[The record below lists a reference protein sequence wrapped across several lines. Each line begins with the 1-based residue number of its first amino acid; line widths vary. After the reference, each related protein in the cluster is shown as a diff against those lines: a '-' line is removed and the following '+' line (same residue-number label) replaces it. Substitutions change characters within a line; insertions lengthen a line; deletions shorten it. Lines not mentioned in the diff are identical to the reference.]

1 MTQVR
6 SISIGVWLTRGSR
19 HESAERSGIAH
30 FVEHMLFKG
39 TGTRSAEDI
48 AQAIDSIGGQLD
60 AFTAKEYAS
69 YYIKVLD
76 EHLPLALDILSD
88 IVLNPAFTPD
98 DIEREKKVVV
108 EEIKM
113 VEDTPDDL
121 VHEIFTQGFWEDHP
135 LGRPILGTRETVESF
150 TPELLREYF
159 RNAYTPSNLIVS
171 AVGNLEHAQRPRSG
185 RGEVRRAQGRPVTW
199 SASRRPPS
207 FPRSRFA
214 TRSSSRATCV
224 SGSSSYPQDHE
235 DRYSSYVLNTLL
247 GGSMSSRLFQ
257 NVREKRGLAYAV
269 FSGLTA
275 YRDAGSFTIY
285 AGCSNDAVGE
295 VIDLVVEELKTVKQT
310 PVPAAELQRAK
321 DHLKGSL
328 MLSLENTASR
338 MSHLAR
344 QEIYFD
350 RQFGLDETLQGVER
364 VTADDVQRVAKT
376 CSAAGSLSATVL
388 GNVNGFAAPAGATR
402 SRIRV
407 LFPAQATESTE
418 KRARAQRHRPSG
430 SCSGCFSLSSVS
442 PVTESFRDPTL
453 HAPGDGAHLERP
465 ATLRDLAARR
475 DGRG

>member
-1 MTQVR
+1 MSNSPIVRDVLDNGLRLLTERMTQVR

-19 HESAERSGIAH
+19 HETAERGGIAH

-39 TGTRSAEDI
+39 TATRSAEDI

-76 EHLPLALDILSD
+76 EHLPLAIDILSD
-88 IVLNPAFTPD
+88 IVRNPAFSPD
-98 DIEREKKVVV
+98 DIEREKKVVI

-121 VHEIFTQGFWEDHP
+121 VHELFTQGFWENHP
-135 LGRPILGTRETVESF
+135 LGRPILGTKETVESF
-150 TPELLREYF
+150 DVDLLRGYF
-159 RNAYTPSNLIVS
+159 ENAYTAPNLIVS
-171 AVGNLEHAQRPRSG
+171 AVGNLEHARVRALVEEKFGSVVPT
-185 RGEVRRAQGRPVTW
+185 GEGFREQ
-199 SASRRPPS
+199 PPKVVPKILIRNKELEQS
-207 FPRSRFA
+207 HVCLGA
-214 TRSSSRATCV
+214 
-224 SGSSSYPQDHE
+224 SSYPQNHD

-269 FSGLTA
+269 FSGLSA

-285 AGCSNDAVGE
+285 AGCSNEAVGQ
-295 VIDLVVEELKTVKQT
+295 VIDLVVDELRGVKQT
-310 PVPAAELQRAK
+310 PVPDAELRRAK

-350 RQFGLDETLQGVER
+350 RQFGLDETLVGIER
-364 VTADDVQRVAKT
+364 VTSSEVQRVA
-376 CSAAGSLSATVL
+376 ADLFRGGSLAATVL
-388 GNVNGFAAPAGATR
+388 GNVNG
-402 SRIRV
+402 
-407 LFPAQATESTE
+407 
-418 KRARAQRHRPSG
+418 
-430 SCSGCFSLSSVS
+430 
-442 PVTESFRDPTL
+442 
-453 HAPGDGAHLERP
+453 LEIPRER
-465 ATLRDLAARR
+465 LELD
-475 DGRG
+475 

>member
-1 MTQVR
+1 MVVREVLDNGLRLITETMPQVR
-6 SISIGVWLTRGSR
+6 SVTIGVWLTRGSR
-19 HESAERSGIAH
+19 HEVEARSGIAH

-39 TGTRSAEDI
+39 TATRTAEDI

-76 EHLPLALDILSD
+76 EHLPLALDVLSD
-88 IVLNPAFTPD
+88 IVLNPAFSPE

-150 TPELLREYF
+150 TSESLRRYF
-159 RNAYTPSNLIVS
+159 TDAYTPQNLIVA
-171 AVGNLEHAQRPRSG
+171 AVGNLNHAH
-185 RGEVRRAQGRPVTW
+185 VRQLVEERFGHLKAAGAALREE
-199 SASRRPPS
+199 PPQVVPKVLIRNKELEQS
-207 FPRSRFA
+207 HVCLG
-214 TRSSSRATCV
+214 TT
-224 SGSSSYPQDHE
+224 SYQQDHE
-235 DRYSSYVLNTLL
+235 DRYASYVLNTLL

-269 FSGLTA
+269 FSGLCS

-285 AGCSNDAVGE
+285 AGCANEAVRE
-295 VIDLVVEELKTVKQT
+295 VVDVVVEELRTVKNT
-310 PVPAAELQRAK
+310 PVPGAELQRAK

-350 RQFGLDETLQGVER
+350 RQFGLDETLHGIER
-364 VTADDVQRVAKT
+364 VTREDVQRVA
-376 CSAAGSLSATVL
+376 ADLFRNGSLAATVL
-388 GNVNGFAAPAGATR
+388 GNVNGLQ
-402 SRIRV
+402 I
-407 LFPAQATESTE
+407 
-418 KRARAQRHRPSG
+418 PS
-430 SCSGCFSLSSVS
+430 
-442 PVTESFRDPTL
+442 
-453 HAPGDGAHLERP
+453 ER
-465 ATLRDLAARR
+465 LDL
-475 DGRG
+475 D

>member
-1 MTQVR
+1 VLDNGLRILTERMTQVR

-19 HESAERSGIAH
+19 HESAERGGIAH

-76 EHLPLALDILSD
+76 EHLPLAIDILSD
-88 IVLNPAFTPD
+88 IVRNPAFSPD
-98 DIEREKKVVV
+98 DIEREKKVVL

-121 VHEIFTQGFWEDHP
+121 VHELFTQGFWENHP
-135 LGRPILGTRETVESF
+135 LGRPILGTKETVESF
-150 TPELLREYF
+150 NAELLRDYF
-159 RNAYTPSNLIVS
+159 KNVYTAKNLIVS
-171 AVGNLEHAQRPRSG
+171 AVGNLEHDRVRQLVEEKFGSLIQPGEPALDQAPRVVPKIL
-185 RGEVRRAQGRPVTW
+185 VRNKELEQSHLCLGV
-199 SASRRPPS
+199 
-207 FPRSRFA
+207 
-214 TRSSSRATCV
+214 
-224 SGSSSYPQDHE
+224 GSYPQNHD

-269 FSGLTA
+269 FSGLSA
-275 YRDAGSFTIY
+275 YRDAGSFTVY
-285 AGCSNDAVGE
+285 AGCSNEAVGE
-295 VIDLVVEELKTVKQT
+295 VIDLIVEELRGVKQT
-310 PVPAAELQRAK
+310 AVPEAELQRSK

-350 RQFGLDETLQGVER
+350 RQFGLDETLLGIEQ
-364 VTADDVQRVAKT
+364 VTTRDVQRVAT
-376 CSAAGSLSATVL
+376 DLFQNGSLAATVL
-388 GNVNGFAAPAGATR
+388 GNVNGLQIPR
-402 SRIRV
+402 
-407 LFPAQATESTE
+407 
-418 KRARAQRHRPSG
+418 
-430 SCSGCFSLSSVS
+430 
-442 PVTESFRDPTL
+442 
-453 HAPGDGAHLERP
+453 ER
-465 ATLRDLAARR
+465 LDL
-475 DGRG
+475 D

>member
-1 MTQVR
+1 LRQITGYRLNALPAASVTLSNSPIVRDVLGNGLRILTERMTQVR

-19 HESAERSGIAH
+19 HETADKSGIAH

-39 TGTRSAEDI
+39 TAARSAEDI

-76 EHLPLALDILSD
+76 EHLPLAMDILAD
-88 IVLNPAFTPD
+88 IVRNPAFSVE

-121 VHEIFTQGFWEDHP
+121 VHELFTQGFWENHP

-150 TPELLREYF
+150 TSEVLRDYF
-159 RNAYTPSNLIVS
+159 EQAYTARNLIVS
-171 AVGNLEHAQRPRSG
+171 AVGNLEHDRVRELVDDKFGSLASIGSAP
-185 RGEVRRAQGRPVTW
+185 GEQAPQVVPKVLIRNKELEQ
-199 SASRRPPS
+199 SHL
-207 FPRSRFA
+207 
-214 TRSSSRATCV
+214 CV
-224 SGSSSYPQDHE
+224 GVSSYPQNHD
-235 DRYSSYVLNTLL
+235 DRYSSYLLNTLL

-269 FSGLTA
+269 FSGLSA
-275 YRDAGSFTIY
+275 YRDAGSFTVY
-285 AGCSNDAVGE
+285 AGCSNDAVGQ
-295 VIDLVVEELKTVKQT
+295 VIDLVVEELRGVKQT
-310 PVPAAELQRAK
+310 AVPNAELQRAK

-350 RQFGLDETLQGVER
+350 RQFGLDETLQGIER
-364 VTADDVQRVAKT
+364 VTAADVQRVA
-376 CSAAGSLSATVL
+376 ADLFRNGSLSATVL
-388 GNVNGFAAPAGATR
+388 GNVNGLQVPR
-402 SRIRV
+402 
-407 LFPAQATESTE
+407 
-418 KRARAQRHRPSG
+418 
-430 SCSGCFSLSSVS
+430 
-442 PVTESFRDPTL
+442 
-453 HAPGDGAHLERP
+453 ER
-465 ATLRDLAARR
+465 LDL
-475 DGRG
+475 D

>member
-19 HESAERSGIAH
+19 HETAERGGIAH

-39 TGTRSAEDI
+39 TTSRSAEDI

-76 EHLPLALDILSD
+76 EHLPLAIDILSD
-88 IVLNPAFTPD
+88 IVRNPAFSAD
-98 DIEREKKVVV
+98 DLEREKKVVV

-121 VHEIFTQGFWEDHP
+121 VHELFTQGFWENHA

-150 TPELLREYF
+150 NADLLRTYF
-159 RNAYTPSNLIVS
+159 TNAYTAPNLIIS
-171 AVGNLEHAQRPRSG
+171 AAGNLEHAHVRELIEQKFGSLTQTGEPYTEDAPRVVPKTLIRNKELEQSHLCLG
-185 RGEVRRAQGRPVTW
+185 V
-199 SASRRPPS
+199 
-207 FPRSRFA
+207 
-214 TRSSSRATCV
+214 
-224 SGSSSYPQDHE
+224 SSYPQKHD

-269 FSGLTA
+269 FSGLSA

-285 AGCSNDAVGE
+285 AGCSNEAVGE
-295 VIDLVVEELKTVKQT
+295 VIDLCVEELRLVKSA
-310 PVPAAELQRAK
+310 PVPDAELQRSK

-350 RQFGLDETLQGVER
+350 RQFGLDETLVGIER
-364 VTADDVQRVAKT
+364 VTREDVQRVA
-376 CSAAGSLSATVL
+376 ADLFGNGLLSATVL
-388 GNVNGFAAPAGATR
+388 GNVNGLQ
-402 SRIRV
+402 I
-407 LFPAQATESTE
+407 
-418 KRARAQRHRPSG
+418 
-430 SCSGCFSLSSVS
+430 
-442 PVTESFRDPTL
+442 PV
-453 HAPGDGAHLERP
+453 ER
-465 ATLRDLAARR
+465 LDL
-475 DGRG
+475 D